1 MKRLIFLAIL
11 AFVVWYGWHHYRDLL
26 AHHPKHDAIIE
37 NHSGRAMERVR
48 LTVGGQTFVK
58 EEIPDNSSVTFSFAV
73 NEDTSFTLAWK
84 WDGQD
89 FDQHW
94 SGGSVPRGPMVQT
107 HHLNVDGD
115 GGIIYTA
122 ENKLAQ

>member
-1 MKRLIFLAIL
+1 MKQLIILAII
-11 AFVVWYGWHHYRDLL
+11 AFAAWYGWHHYHDLL
-26 AHHPKHDAIIE
+26 VHHPKHDVIIE
-37 NHSGRAMERVR
+37 NHSGRGMERVR
-48 LTVGGQTFVK
+48 LAVGSQNFVK
-58 EEIPDNSSVTFSFAV
+58 EDIPDNSSVTFAFWVS
-73 NEDTSFTLAWK
+73 EDASFTLTWK
-84 WDGQD
+84 WAGQD

-94 SGGSVPRGPMVQT
+94 SGGSVPRGPMVQV